1 MYYIMFLKKT
11 SKDNPRQ
18 APDPFHPVSTQMR
31 ATGRR
36 DSIPTSTE
44 TLAKQV
50 NLGIYDGWDPI
61 DIRVTFQM
69 DSS

>member
-1 MYYIMFLKKT
+1 MFKKT

-31 ATGRR
+31 AAGRR

-50 NLGIYDGWDPI
+50 N
-61 DIRVTFQM
+61 FMM
-69 DSS
+69 DEIHLI